1 MWKPGRRTSTF
12 TSTSVSI
19 DNLKSAKMK
28 ITIYLWAM
36 VLCYLP
42 MSLIAQPGT
51 VTINVQGSFK
61 NSAGEA
67 VSDRTE
73 WVTFRL
79 YDSPQAGNLLWEES
93 DSLKI
98 RDGFYNH
105 DLGFN
110 SPLEENL
117 FNDGQVYL
125 ETATANVTITPR
137 SEITAAAYAVRANHA
152 GIAEN
157 ITGCLGGVGQIKL
170 SVLPPD
176 LFTEVNGDCWVLLQQ
191 RTLAADTRL
200 KQLLPEMD
208 TIPEG
213 RGAFFRAFDP
223 TGQWDPERGGNPQ
236 AVGSYQADT
245 FQSHSHGV
253 SDPGHKHNYL
263 DSRNGSNQA
272 AKWEDT
278 DSEGLSRIDFRA
290 EYADEVIVNETRATS
305 TDSTDVVILATGDIE
320 TRPKNINLYAYI
332 RIY

>member
-1 MWKPGRRTSTF
+1 MINR
-12 TSTSVSI
+12 I
-19 DNLKSAKMK
+19 Q
-28 ITIYLWAM
+28 LWAF
-36 VLCYLP
+36 VVWITLP
-42 MSLIAQPGT
+42 FTLMAQPGT

-93 DSLKI
+93 DSLEI

-110 SPLEENL
+110 SPLEGNL

-125 ETATANVTITPR
+125 ETATEKVTIAPR

-152 GIAEN
+152 GVAEN
-157 ITGCLGGVGQIKL
+157 VTGCLGGVGQIKL

-245 FQSHSHGV
+245 FQSHSHEV

-263 DSRNGSNQA
+263 DTRNGQTTA
-272 AKWEDT
+272 AT
-278 DSEGLSRIDFRA
+278 DATAQTNRAADISPNSEQR
-290 EYADEVIVNETRATS
+290 TTS
-305 TDSTDVVILATGDIE
+305 TDSTYISVLAFGGVE

-332 RIY
+332 RIH